1 MHTLTGIFADL
12 IAPTLIRFCIESK
25 YQGHIMASKEF
36 FNLVASSLVEMK
48 QTLELDMSIDH
59 SYA

>member
-1 MHTLTGIFADL
+1 
-12 IAPTLIRFCIESK
+12 
-25 YQGHIMASKEF
+25 MASKEF